1 MTSMFDRRLNGVA
14 IYNPDLL
21 SKEELVAQFVARR
34 RDFEQITADLA
45 RPRFGQHQLIIGHRG
60 MGKTTLLRRIRY
72 AVEDDPR
79 LAKIWMPLTFPE
91 EQYNVSRLSDFY
103 VNCID
108 ALSDALEQAGRRDE
122 AVRLDAAVDELPAG
136 NEEKRAA
143 DALAV
148 LLGAADRMKKRLLLL
163 VDNFDLIIER
173 LSKDEQ
179 AHWALRELLSRE
191 HRLLLIAASPVV
203 IGSTFTYGAPFYDFL
218 QSRSLGGLTFEET
231 HEVLSTLARELKQPG
246 VLSILEHDPARIR
259 TLHVLAGGNPRTI
272 VLLFGVLAQG
282 ADGDV
287 RGDLERLLD
296 QCTPL
301 YKSRFE
307 AMPAQAQQVVDAL
320 AIHWDPI
327 SAGELAEALH
337 LDVNSTSS
345 QLNRLAQQGVV
356 EKVEYEPETKTGFQ
370 IAERFFN
377 IWYLMRASRRVRRRL
392 IWLVEF
398 LKLFYGV
405 EQLLDRARALAKSSA
420 GADLRHVELCLAIAE
435 ALPMHRPEQVA
446 LESRAIRAMLE
457 NASLQK
463 QMNVVLDL
471 EGDDASLRPIVD
483 RQQWVA
489 ELKRAVFAAKS
500 IQRVPTEELYEL
512 ISGSHTLTCERKL
525 QAARILDQMSDE
537 DLGKF
542 VDAFRRERA
551 LLAAHLGDRLCDA
564 VRRAF
569 RDGYVQNLSD
579 TEGLTAAAITY
590 DDGALGV
597 VGGADRYTSSELA
610 AIYGHGQDAFVAE
623 NLALRFFIA
632 DNLAEASNVV
642 RHALVNDPD
651 RLRLRA
657 LAVYLN
663 IEQRPGEAVEQ
674 GLEALATQEPNAVL
688 IWSLLGFFYQDHG
701 RWKDAISAFEKA
713 VKLSPGDAE
722 LNYLLADSLF
732 QDGQIPEARSAIKRA
747 IDCNPNDANS
757 WNLLSTIC
765 GATRDYDEAVVA
777 ARRTLDLRPGSISAS
792 RNLAMALVATGHLD
806 EAIEP
811 ALVVAA
817 SSDASPETRAFML
830 WGYSILGDPDQALMI
845 LEDVLRAGEFS
856 DRFLRFVM
864 GTVEVLAGEGY
875 GQRALQSI
883 ENAAIVDELRPIYEA
898 LRIHV
903 SGKRSGLRRLS
914 PELRQPVETI
924 LNGWNN
930 SLKETTKKPKAK
942 RRR

>member
-1 MTSMFDRRLNGVA
+1 MTSIFDRRLNGVA

-34 RDFEQITADLA
+34 RDFEQMTTDLA
-45 RPRFGQHQLIIGHRG
+45 RPRFGQHQLIVGHRG

-72 AVEDDPR
+72 AVEDDPK
-79 LAKIWMPLTFPE
+79 LAKTWMPLTFPE

-122 AVRLDAAVDELPAG
+122 AARLDAAVDELPSG

-203 IGSTFTYGAPFYDFL
+203 IGSTVTYGAPFYDFL

-231 HEVLSTLARELKQPG
+231 HEVLSTLAKELKQPG
-246 VLSILEHDPARIR
+246 VLAILEHDPARIR

-327 SAGELAEALH
+327 SAGELAETLH
-337 LDVNSTSS
+337 LDVNTISS

-356 EKVEYEPETKTGFQ
+356 DKVEYDPETKTGFQ

-392 IWLVEF
+392 IWFVEF
-398 LKLFYGV
+398 LKLFYGI
-405 EQLLDRARALAKSSA
+405 EQLLDRARDLAKASPR
-420 GADLRHVELCLAIAE
+420 ADLRHVELCLAIAE

-463 QMNVVLDL
+463 QIYVVLDL
-471 EGDDASLRPIVD
+471 EGADASLKPIVD
-483 RQQWVA
+483 RQQWAA
-489 ELKRAVFAAKS
+489 ELRRAVLTARTTAA
-500 IQRVPTEELYEL
+500 VANEELYDL
-512 ISGSHTLTCERKL
+512 ISGSPTGTREEKL
-525 QAARILDQMSDE
+525 KTAQTLDQMSE
-537 DLGKF
+537 ELLNKF
-542 VDAFRRERA
+542 VEGLQHERV
-551 LLAAHLGDRLCDA
+551 LLASWLGDRLADA

-569 RDGYVQNLSD
+569 RDGHVETLFD
-579 TEGLTAAAITY
+579 VDGLMAAAVTY
-590 DDGALGV
+590 GDPALEV
-597 VGGADRYTSSELA
+597 VCDAGRFTSSELF
-610 AIYGHGQDAFVAE
+610 AIYERCHDAFIAE
-623 NLALRFFIA
+623 ILAMRHIYSDNIA
-632 DNLAEASNVV
+632 ASDIV
-642 RHALVNDPD
+642 RTALVNHPN
-651 RLRLRA
+651 RPRLRA
-657 LAVYLN
+657 LGACLN
-663 IEQRPGEAVEQ
+663 IEHRAGEAIERE
-674 GLEALATQEPNAVL
+674 LEILAKESPNDRS
-688 IWSLLGFFYQDHG
+688 IWMLLGYYYHDRQQ
-701 RWKDAISAFEKA
+701 WSDAVRALKEATDLF
-713 VKLSPGDAE
+713 PDDA
-722 LNYLLADSLF
+722 LLHYLLAESLF
-732 QDGQIPEARSAIKRA
+732 HDSRMDEARMAIQHA
-747 IDCNPNDANS
+747 INRDPNDVDN
-757 WNLLSTIC
+757 WELLSRIC
-765 GATRDYDEAVVA
+765 GVTKDYDEAVVA
-777 ARRTLDLRPGSISAS
+777 ARRCLAFAS
-792 RNLAMALVATGHLD
+792 ENIRATGILAVALIATNRVE

-811 ALVVAA
+811 ALVVAQSA
-817 SSDASPETRAFML
+817 DMPVEVRAFML
-830 WGYSILGDPDQALMI
+830 GVYSTGGNPDSALPI
-845 LEDVLRAGEFS
+845 LEQLVRSGGLSDQYLEYVMRTAGILAHMGYGERTLQCIERAGKIDEF
-856 DRFLRFVM
+856 
-864 GTVEVLAGEGY
+864 
-875 GQRALQSI
+875 
-883 ENAAIVDELRPIYEA
+883 RPIYEA

-903 SGKRSGLRRLS
+903 SGKRSQLRRLS
-914 PELRQPVETI
+914 PELRQPVEAI
-924 LNGWNN
+924 LNGWNGG
-930 SLKETTKKPKAK
+930 SKETSKKPKP
-942 RRR
+942 RRRRR